1 MSAGRIRVLAI
12 ALIRRGGDILVAEGF
27 DTIKPE
33 TFYRPLGGAIEFGE
47 RAEDALRR
55 ELREEIGAELQ
66 NVRYLFATEN
76 RFTHQGQPGHEIV
89 LVFEA
94 TFANPELYDRA
105 SMTGHEDGGVPFTA
119 LWKPISDFGPG
130 GPPLY
135 PDGLLE
141 RIETPERGLGD
152 RTLKGGA

>member
-1 MSAGRIRVLAI
+1 MPPGRIRTLAI
-12 ALIRRGGDILVAEGF
+12 ALVRRGDDILVAEGF

-55 ELREEIGAELQ
+55 EFREEIGAELIDVQ
-66 NVRYLFATEN
+66 YQFTLEN
-76 RFTHQGQPGHEIV
+76 LFTHQGERGHEIV

-94 TFANPELYDRA
+94 ALADQALYEKERL
-105 SMTGHEDGGVPFTA
+105 TGHEDGGIPFTA
-119 LWKPISDFGPG
+119 VWKRASDFGVG
-130 GPPLY
+130 KAPLY

-141 RIETPERGLGD
+141 LAFGD
-152 RTLKGGA
+152 GVG

>member
-1 MSAGRIRVLAI
+1 MAGRIRTLAL
-12 ALIRRGGDILVAEGF
+12 ALIHRGGDILVFEGF
-27 DTIKPE
+27 DTVKPE

-66 NVRYLFATEN
+66 AVRYLFTTEN
-76 RFTHQGQPGHEIV
+76 LFTHQGQPGHEIV

-94 TFANPELYDRA
+94 TLADPGLYERA

-119 LWKPISDFGPG
+119 LWKPISDFAPG

-141 RIETPERGLGD
+141 RIEAPKRSPGD
-152 RTLKGGA
+152 RTPLGGG